1 MISVFM
7 AQSFR
12 HINQLYLAVQFRHF
26 SNGKAEPMDHHLD
39 RRIALLGLAA
49 GAAAL
54 GTSPALAAK
63 AADGWMP
70 QGATTLKAFAGRL
83 NAAPRRRDFK
93 TVPMIL
99 ESEDYWDHEAIAE
112 LIAYRGSPKQIWDNN
127 NINGP
132 WLNLMRNNLNAE
144 VYSFK
149 HPDFLIVSATH
160 GPAHLAMYDQAMWDK
175 YQLSKLAGPNFAT
188 NTFIVE
194 QKAGAADPKN
204 YQDPEGAFSPR
215 NNSIPALQRRGAVF
229 FACHNAIWE
238 ASDALIRNGSNP
250 DKLSHEALAAE
261 LTNHLIPD
269 AVLTPG
275 AVATLLE
282 LQQAGF
288 QYAT

>member
-1 MISVFM
+1 MK
-7 AQSFR
+7 
-12 HINQLYLAVQFRHF
+12 HD
-26 SNGKAEPMDHHLD
+26 PD
-39 RRIALLGLAA
+39 RRVAFLGLGLAA
-49 GAAAL
+49 GISSFVGKPAA
-54 GTSPALAAK
+54 AAK
-63 AADGWMP
+63 ASDAWMP
-70 QGATTLKAFAGRL
+70 QGAATLKALHGRL

-99 ESEDYWDHEAIAE
+99 ESKDYWDHEALAE
-112 LIAYRGSPKQIWDNN
+112 LIAYRGSPKQIWDNKDLA
-127 NINGP
+127 GP
-132 WLNLMRNNLNAE
+132 WLNLMRNNLNTQ

-149 HPDFLIVSATH
+149 HPDFIIVSATH
-160 GPAHLAMYDQAMWDK
+160 ASAHLALYDQAMWDK
-175 YQLSKLAGPNFAT
+175 YQLSKLTNGAVMS

-194 QKAGAADPKN
+194 QKAGSADPKN

-215 NNSIPALQRRGAVF
+215 DNSIPALQRRGAVF

-238 ASDALIRNGSNP
+238 QSEALIRNGSNP

-275 AVATLLE
+275 AVGTLLE
-282 LQQAGF
+282 LQQAGY